1 MSTPPTHTL
10 AATVDMR
17 IVIPNHNRRE
27 LVTRVVRYLLA
38 QEGPAKAE
46 IVVVCDGCTDG
57 SAEHL
62 RREFG
67 GAIGIVEQTQGGC
80 GPARNAGTVGCT
92 APYVMFLD
100 DDMRP
105 EPDLV
110 NRHVEA
116 QRRIGGGIVVGAIPV
131 DPASPPSFLTE
142 GLTRW
147 ADRRDARLRERPA
160 VGFEDVLGG
169 HLSVSRE
176 LFERLGGFD
185 PAFNS
190 DEDLE
195 FGWRALAA
203 GARAEYAADAVAW
216 QLFEKSFDGLA
227 RDIERAAKADA
238 QFVAKHPGAR
248 EHLLLD
254 RWDRL
259 PRWESLALRTTL
271 RFPRATRLLFR
282 PAVFLMEQLRRRGVK
297 GEKLEHAHAILR
309 AHLYGFGLHGGREI
323 VGGVARETSAGGR
336 AT

>member
-1 MSTPPTHTL
+1 MSDL
-10 AATVDMR
+10 R
-17 IVIPNHNRRE
+17 IVVPNHNRRD
-27 LVTRVVRYLLA
+27 LVTRLVGFLLA

-46 IVVVCDGCTDG
+46 IVIVCDGCTDG
-57 SAEHL
+57 SAVHL
-62 RREFG
+62 RRTFG
-67 GAIGIVEQTQGGC
+67 SSIAVIERTQGGC
-80 GPARNAGTVGCT
+80 GPARNTGAEGCG

-110 NRHVEA
+110 LRHVEA

-147 ADRRDARLRERPA
+147 AERRDARLRERPTLE
-160 VGFEDVLGG
+160 FSDVLGG
-169 HLSVSRE
+169 HMSVSCE
-176 LFERLGGFD
+176 MFERLGGFD
-185 PAFNS
+185 PAFGS

-216 QLFEKSFDGLA
+216 QLFEKSFVGLA
-227 RDIERAAKADA
+227 RDIVRAAAADA
-238 QFVAKHPGAR
+238 QFVRKHPGVR

-259 PRWESLALRTTL
+259 PRWERVALRTTL
-271 RFPRATRLLFR
+271 RFPGTSRLALR
-282 PAVFLMEQLRRRGVK
+282 PAILAMEQLRRRGAK

-309 AHLYGFGLHGGREI
+309 AHLYGLGISHGGREI
-323 VGGVARETSAGGR
+323 VGP
-336 AT
+336 